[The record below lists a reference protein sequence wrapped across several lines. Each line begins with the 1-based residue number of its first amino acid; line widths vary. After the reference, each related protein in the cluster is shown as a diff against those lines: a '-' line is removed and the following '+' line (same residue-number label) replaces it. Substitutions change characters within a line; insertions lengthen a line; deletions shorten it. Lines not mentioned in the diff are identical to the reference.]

1 MCGLNPTVLWARQA
15 GNRFRIQFDKVSLT
29 SLLLLFK
36 SPVTLLT
43 QYDSCSLVYGGGYV
57 HVDVVVLHF
66 ERAQQ
71 HENKV
76 DKSDI
81 CE

>member
-1 MCGLNPTVLWARQA
+1 M
-15 GNRFRIQFDKVSLT
+15 
-29 SLLLLFK
+29 
-36 SPVTLLT
+36 T

-57 HVDVVVLHF
+57 HLDVVVLHF